1 VAGHIGE
8 YFKKEEVPI
17 KHIIALDPAR
27 PAFEY
32 YALPISAE
40 IPTMI
45 VF

>member
-1 VAGHIGE
+1 MKAASTQSLKFLNSLSLGLI
-8 YFKKEEVPI
+8 
-17 KHIIALDPAR
+17 
-27 PAFEY
+27 